1 MSPEEQLV
9 EDFNNKKRAA
19 WKKVHELLYPII
31 VRFTGRIIDNR
42 QQAEDIVTE
51 LFREIY
57 ENGIEFESMGLLKSY
72 LYKYGKNRAIDYL
85 RKRATE
91 AKNME
96 LLHWQNTQNM
106 DDIPESDL
114 IARTELCNQVKAEIE
129 NLSPQRREAV
139 KRKLLEGLTPEEIAD
154 AMKLN
159 RSTVYN
165 HIQAGKAL
173 IRNKFPKF
181 PLKKT

>member
-1 MSPEEQLV
+1 MNSEEQLL

-19 WKKVHELLYPII
+19 WKKVHEMLYPVM
-31 VRFTGRIIDNR
+31 VRYAGRIIDNR
-42 QQAEDIVTE
+42 QQAEDIVTD

-57 ENGIEFESMGLLKSY
+57 ENGIRFESMGLLKSY
-72 LYKYGKNRAIDYL
+72 LYKYARNRAIDYL
-85 RKRATE
+85 RKLATE
-91 AKNME
+91 TKNIE
-96 LLHWQNTQNM
+96 LQHWLNSQNK
-106 DDIPESDL
+106 DEVPESDL
-114 IARTELCNQVKAEIE
+114 VAITELCNQVKAEIE

-139 KRKLLEGLTPEEIAD
+139 KRKLLEGLSPEEIAD

-181 PLKKT
+181 PFKK